1 MSGQPP
7 PGYWRMSFSSVTG
20 LDVSRRHVPK
30 GGAKLV
36 PMIGDEFQFA
46 SVPAAGRS
54 ALVQRAHETIPV
66 HPASLHSVQDTTQ
79 PCIENREKQ
88 TTADILCKQYD
99 EAPL

>member
-1 MSGQPP
+1 M
-7 PGYWRMSFSSVTG
+7 
-20 LDVSRRHVPK
+20 
-30 GGAKLV
+30 

-46 SVPAAGRS
+46 CVPAAGRF
-54 ALVQRAHETIPV
+54 ARVQGAHETIPG
-66 HPASLHSVQDTTQ
+66 HPASLHSLQDTTQ